1 MLTSIASTITVG
13 RALRNMGTSRGGD
26 SVSSPCEEARVA
38 SAYASDLGLILTG
51 VVFGFLGRFA
61 QGEIDVTEIVPG
73 IERAVFWLTAAYE
86 RRAAAQ

>member
-1 MLTSIASTITVG
+1 LLTSIASTITVG

-51 VVFGFLGRFA
+51 VVFGCLGRFA
-61 QGEIDVTEIVPG
+61 QGEIDVTG